1 MPRFKWVTQYYVSYC
16 DSLVVITLFD
26 ILSFTNSFK
35 IGQTTPEI
43 EDDGFGMFIP
53 VAGLLNLLPRP

>member
-1 MPRFKWVTQYYVSYC
+1 MGYTVLRIFYC
-16 DSLVVITLFD
+16 DSSDNFFFD